1 VVKQV
6 FEGVKILDF
15 TWAVVGPLTVKYL
28 ADQGAEV
35 IHVESR
41 TRPDVI
47 RPAPP
52 FKDGIPGLNRSAY
65 PASFNNNK
73 YGLALNLKHPRA
85 KEVIDRLINWADIV
99 AESFAPGAMARLGI
113 SYNNL
118 VETKPDII
126 MYSTCQQGQT
136 GRYAKI
142 AALGTQLV
150 ALSGF
155 THLTGWPDRG
165 PTGPYG
171 PYPDT
176 CAPPIGAAAIAAAL
190 DYRRRTGKGVHID
203 LSQYEAT
210 INFQAP
216 VILDYTVNKHI
227 QHAQGNRCSYAAPHG
242 TFPCQGDDR
251 WCAIAAFTDEEW
263 QALCNAMGNPE
274 WVRRPEFATLLQR
287 KKNEDELEQRLAQ
300 WTIDYT
306 AEEIMYKLQEVGV
319 PAGVVEKAEDVQNDP
334 QLAHRHYYWELDH
347 PEIGKHHYEGPPFRL
362 SGAPPEL
369 NKPAPCLGQDTEYVC
384 TDILG
389 FSDGLFS
396 ELSADGVFE

>member
-1 VVKQV
+1 
-6 FEGVKILDF
+6 
-15 TWAVVGPLTVKYL
+15 
-28 ADQGAEV
+28 
-35 IHVESR
+35 
-41 TRPDVI
+41 
-47 RPAPP
+47 
-52 FKDGIPGLNRSAY
+52 
-65 PASFNNNK
+65 
-73 YGLALNLKHPRA
+73 
-85 KEVIDRLINWADIV
+85 
-99 AESFAPGAMARLGI
+99 MGI

-118 VETKPDII
+118 VKTKPNII

-136 GRYAKI
+136 GGRSKI

-150 ALSGF
+150 GLSGF

-190 DYRRRTGKGVHID
+190 DYRRRTGKGIHID

-216 VILDYTVNKHI
+216 VILDYTVNKRI
-227 QHAQGNRCSYAAPHG
+227 QNAQGNRCSYAAPHG
-242 TFPCQGDDR
+242 AFPCQGDDR
-251 WCAIAAFTDEEW
+251 WCAIAVFTDEEW

-274 WVRRPEFATLLQR
+274 WVRMPKFATLLQR
-287 KKNEDELEQRLAQ
+287 KENEDELEQRLAQ
-300 WTIDYT
+300 WTIDYP

-319 PAGVVEKAEDVQNDP
+319 PAGVVENAEDVQNDP

-362 SGAPPEL
+362 SQSPPEL

-384 TDILG
+384 ANILG
-389 FSDGLFS
+389 FSDELFS